1 MNVLFCFNKKV
12 LVLAILLV
20 SCFIKDSRAAFESAQ
35 LERPRVVLTISE
47 TRILPF
53 EAVSFLLELRNE
65 SSEIHKITGIPLT
78 LIEYRKVGA
87 GKINWIIYEK
97 YSYGISTI
105 SDPPL
110 QPTTM
115 FFAPNSVYERGI
127 HTIDIDETGR
137 QVFSSP
143 GKYAIRATDGIVSKP
158 ISITVNKPIGADAAA
173 YKFIRRHGLY
183 RFLNEDGLTV
193 FSFNRNAKRQFN
205 RLIASYPHSRYAQ
218 LSRIAVSLM
227 LIKGFVGKPDAAEAK
242 RILRKVEM
250 SGDGGLSARA
260 KYYKG
265 VACYR
270 LGELEAAKKL
280 FQEVGEQNAN
290 PYLKYL
296 SKRIVASKNLAEV
309 EQIHR
314 QLLN

>member
-1 MNVLFCFNKKV
+1 MNVLFRLNKNA
-12 LVLAILLV
+12 LALAILLV
-20 SCFIKDSRAAFESAQ
+20 SSFIKVGGATFESVQ
-35 LERPRVVLTISE
+35 PENPRIVLTISE
-47 TRILPF
+47 TSILPF

-65 SSEIHKITGIPLT
+65 SAELHKITGIPLT
-78 LIEYRKVGA
+78 FIEYRKVGA
-87 GKINWIIYEK
+87 GKINWIVYEK
-97 YSYGISTI
+97 YSHGISTI

-127 HTIDIDETGR
+127 HTIDIGETGR

-143 GKYAIRATDGIVSKP
+143 GKYAIRASYGIVGKP
-158 ISITVNKPIGADAAA
+158 VNITVNKPVGANAAA
-173 YKFIRRHGLY
+173 YEFIRRHGLY

-193 FSFNRNAKRQFN
+193 FSFNRNAKRRFD
-205 RLIASYPHSRYAQ
+205 RLIARYPHSRYAQ

-227 LIKGFVGKPDAAEAK
+227 LIKGFLGKPDVAEAK

-250 SGDGGLSARA
+250 SGDGGVSARA